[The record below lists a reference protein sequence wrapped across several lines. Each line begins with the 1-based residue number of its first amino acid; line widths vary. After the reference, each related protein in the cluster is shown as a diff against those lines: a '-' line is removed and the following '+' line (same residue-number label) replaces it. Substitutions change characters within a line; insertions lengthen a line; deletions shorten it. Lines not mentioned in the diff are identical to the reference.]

1 LSELARVTIVLLLTI
16 PLGLP
21 MSQIRQSTINPH
33 AWCTGL
39 SGNGPGPT
47 LNGTMIWVPEAR
59 AQGGFSR
66 SFNDAYAAKGPS
78 CSKAA
83 DRMIAFTFEGQLN
96 GTKLAQTG
104 DDQFAIFATDDTVR
118 FKGREWGWVTKLT
131 DNAILG
137 YYQDPLTGSGLVYCV
152 TGLAADNIR
161 HTFIVTVSAGWRGG
175 VQTTI
180 LRYIVD
186 GKVRCSLAV
195 PDPQFS
201 QAAYTLWFT
210 THRTENSWDAG
221 NGVGV
226 KITRSY
232 YEPLRPGQ

>member
-1 LSELARVTIVLLLTI
+1 MNR
-16 PLGLP
+16 
-21 MSQIRQSTINPH
+21 
-33 AWCTGL
+33 
-39 SGNGPGPT
+39 
-47 LNGTMIWVPEAR
+47 TMIWVPEAR
-59 AQGGFSR
+59 ARGGFNR
-66 SFNDAYAAKGPS
+66 SFNDVYSANGPS

-232 YEPLRPGQ
+232 YEQLRPGQ